1 MDVWK
6 TDGHDQGWP
15 CYRLLNKEYNDT
27 PGHPEL
33 LNLVICRQNN
43 NNAHDDDD
51 NNNKKKINK
60 I

>member
-33 LNLVICRQNN
+33 QHLVICRQNK
-43 NNAHDDDD
+43 NNANDDDD

>member
-1 MDVWK
+1 MDGWK
-6 TDGHDQGWP
+6 TDRHDQARP
-15 CYRLLNKEYNDT
+15 CYRLLNKEYKDT

-33 LNLVICRQNN
+33 QHLVICRQNI
-43 NNAHDDDD
+43 NNADADD